1 MIPSLSGYRLIFL
14 ECGIVLKV
22 RIMEVYKEAIYTID
36 KRPWILKAPSEI
48 RSIKMDVFGRCIR
61 SVRTYILTNLCGC
74 I

>member
-36 KRPWILKAPSEI
+36 KRPWI
-48 RSIKMDVFGRCIR
+48 
-61 SVRTYILTNLCGC
+61 
-74 I
+74 